1 VDVRLVLHEIVG
13 HASSPGCSVGDNSA
27 STIVQPPP
35 ARINLID
42 KGRGEALGVVG
53 WPDPKKPSAAS
64 APKAGGSSVV
74 PPQEVVRLEASNVVV
89 KKSLGDVRF

>member
-53 WPDPKKPSAAS
+53 WPDPKKAKRRIGTESGRIVGRPPS
-64 APKAGGSSVV
+64 GSRSI
-74 PPQEVVRLEASNVVV
+74 RGL
-89 KKSLGDVRF
+89 